1 MPTVQVNGFNMNY
14 EKQGSGEPLVLI
26 PFLTADNACY
36 AFQFPVYSEHFTV
49 FSIDPRGSGVSETTP
64 GAYSTD
70 MLADDVAAFMQA
82 VGIEKAHIAG
92 TSLGAATAL
101 KVAAKYPDKVKSL
114 SAHSGWSKTDL
125 FITILVNGWM
135 ETAKVKNSVL
145 DTALGYIFLWCLSPE
160 LFASKPE
167 HIGALA
173 DFVKSRPLQ
182 PVEAF
187 LSHCEAVLSHDCES
201 QLGDI
206 KAPTLLTFGGIDAIT
221 SVGRFADKLKNGIKN
236 SELVVFEGC
245 AHAPMYEK
253 TQEYNEKTLDFL
265 KRHAG

>member
-36 AFQFPVYSEHFTV
+36 AFQFPVYSEHFTC

-70 MLADDVAAFMQA
+70 MLADDAAAFMQA
-82 VGIEKAHIAG
+82 VGIEKAHVAG
-92 TSLGAATAL
+92 TSLGASTAL
-101 KVAAKYPDKVKSL
+101 KLAAKYPDKVKSVM
-114 SAHSGWSKTDL
+114 SHSGWSKTDL
-125 FITILVNGWM
+125 FINILINGWV
-135 ETAKVKNSVL
+135 ETAKAKGSVL
-145 DTALGYIFLWCLSPE
+145 DTALGYIFPWCLSSE
-160 LFASKPE
+160 LFAYNAD

-173 DFVKSRPLQ
+173 NFVKSRPVQ
-182 PVEAF
+182 SVEAF
-187 LSHCEAVLSHDCES
+187 QSHCEAVLSHDIEG
-201 QLGDI
+201 QLGSI
-206 KAPTLLTFGGIDAIT
+206 KAPTLLTFGAIDAIT
-221 SVGRFADKLKNGIKN
+221 SPGRFADKMKNGIPN
-236 SELVVFEGC
+236 SETVIFEGC

-253 TQEYNEKTLDFL
+253 TQEYNDKTLDFL